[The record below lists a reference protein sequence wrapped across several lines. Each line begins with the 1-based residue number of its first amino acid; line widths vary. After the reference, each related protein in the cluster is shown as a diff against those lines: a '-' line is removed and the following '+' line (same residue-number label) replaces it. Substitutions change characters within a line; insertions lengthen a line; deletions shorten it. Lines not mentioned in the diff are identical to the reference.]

1 MKTNTL
7 GLLLLC
13 QSLTVGVLIYGY
25 ITNHQ
30 WVGLL
35 LIIFSVC
42 FLWFGEKKQWMLID
56 SLVFICQISLA
67 IFGALVGI
75 SPFLMVA
82 GSIGAL
88 ASWDLINLQEN
99 QKVSV
104 DIPLFENYRKNRIK
118 FLGLVIGF
126 SLLIAEIGLLIHT
139 KLPFALVF
147 LIAIIVLFCIYKL
160 FLILKK

>member
-1 MKTNTL
+1 VKTNTL
-7 GLLLLC
+7 GLLLIC

-25 ITNHQ
+25 ITNHH

-35 LIIFSVC
+35 LIISSVY
-42 FLWFGEKKQWMLID
+42 FLWFGKKKQWLLIN
-56 SLVFICQISLA
+56 SLVFVCQISLA

-88 ASWDLINLQEN
+88 ASWELINLQEN

-104 DIPLFENYRKNRIK
+104 DSPLFENYRKNRIK
-118 FLGLVIGF
+118 FLGLVIGLG
-126 SLLIAEIGLLIHT
+126 LLITEFGLLIHT
-139 KLPFALVF
+139 SLPFVF
-147 LIAIIVLFCIYKL
+147 VFTITLIVLFCLYKL
-160 FLILKK
+160 FIILKK